1 MKILI
6 AEDDSLI
13 LKTMELCLKRD
24 GYEIICCIDGLD
36 AMEKIELLN
45 PDLIIVDIM
54 LPYFSGLEIVGKVK
68 QNDNAVPVIVI
79 SAMGQQ
85 AVVDEAMKLGADEY
99 LSKPFNINT
108 LTSHIVRLTSRK
120 ATA

>member
-13 LKTMELCLKRD
+13 LKTMEQCLKKE
-24 GYEIICCIDGLD
+24 GFEVLCSADGLD
-36 AMEKIELLN
+36 AMEKIEAHK
-45 PDLIIVDIM
+45 PDIIIVDIM

-68 QNDNAVPVIVI
+68 QGENPVPVIVL

-85 AVVDEAMKLGADEY
+85 AVADEAIKLGADQY
-99 LSKPFNINT
+99 MTKPFNIKG
-108 LTSHIVRLTSRK
+108 LTSHINRLTGTVVP
-120 ATA
+120 A

>member
-24 GYEIICCIDGLD
+24 GYEIICCADGLD
-36 AMEKIELLN
+36 AMEKIQRTN

-54 LPYFSGLEIVGKVK
+54 LPYVSGLEIVGKVK
-68 QNDNAVPVIVI
+68 QNKNAVPVIVI

-85 AVVDEAMKLGADEY
+85 SVVEEAMKLGADEY
-99 LSKPFNINT
+99 ISKPFNINA
-108 LTSHIVRLTSRK
+108 LTAHISRLTTEK
-120 ATA
+120 ATV

>member
-13 LKTMELCLKRD
+13 LKTLELCIKRD
-24 GYEIICCIDGLD
+24 GYEIICCVDGLD
-36 AMEKIELLN
+36 AMEKIELMN

-68 QNDNAVPVIVI
+68 QNKDAPPVIVI

-85 AVVDEAMKLGADEY
+85 SVVDEAMKLGADEY
-99 LSKPFNINT
+99 ISKPFNINL
-108 LTSHIVRLTSRK
+108 LTSHISRLTCQT